1 MACARSFNLALI
13 LLDRIISSH
22 KTGIT
27 MIKNRLIIFALALI
41 FFTTGHAEQKFQS
54 HNAIYEL
61 VKDTVAR
68 NINTSAEYEIS
79 VLPLDSQLK
88 LPDCPGALE
97 AVTTTESIKAGR
109 TSIGVRCN
117 AENKWSI
124 SISAVIKMYETV
136 MVLSR
141 PVERGDLIT
150 SQHLAVEKRDV
161 SKLRGDFAT
170 QAEQVEN
177 KQAARYLPA
186 GAILGLKSVTEPR
199 LIKRGDKVIISTT
212 QPAFAIRMNGA
223 AMMDGTKG
231 QRIRV
236 KNENS
241 GRIISATVIEE
252 GLVAVK

>member
-1 MACARSFNLALI
+1 M
-13 LLDRIISSH
+13 LDSIVSSH
-22 KTGIT
+22 KSGIT
-27 MIKNRLIIFALALI
+27 MIKNSLIILALALV
-41 FFTTGHAEQKFQS
+41 FFTSGHAEQKFQS

-124 SISAVIKMYETV
+124 SISAVIKIYETV

-161 SKLRGDFAT
+161 SKLRGDFVT

-199 LIKRGDKVIISTT
+199 VIKRGDKVIISTT